1 MIIKNRKSIWATR
14 RKEDLPSTDLNAYT
28 RFVEACD
35 MGVWGE
41 IAKGQFVKPWTLKLE
56 LMKLKRILVS
66 QAHYISVYVYNSEF
80 TPGRVKSQNHYLFF
94 AI

>member
-14 RKEDLPSTDLNAYT
+14 WKEDLPSTDLNAYT

-41 IAKGQFVKPWTLKLE
+41 IAKGQFVKPWTLKLGINE
-56 LMKLKRILVS
+56 IKKNL
-66 QAHYISVYVYNSEF
+66 SVTSSLH
-80 TPGRVKSQNHYLFF
+80 KC
-94 AI
+94 ICI